1 MERWAMELCS
11 PMVTAAPDLEWIT
24 TPSWMFELAPITIG
38 CMPPSASTSSARI
51 TA

>member
-1 MERWAMELCS
+1 MEVNS

-24 TPSWMFELAPITIG
+24 TPSWILELAPMVIG
-38 CMPPSASTSSARI
+38 SMSPLASTSSARI

>member
-1 MERWAMELCS
+1 MEVNS

-24 TPSWMFELAPITIG
+24 TPSWMFELAPMMIG
-38 CMPPSASTSSARI
+38 SMAPCSLTSSARI